1 MISRRTLFGAVA
13 LVAAVVALAA
23 PAAAQQTEDLP
34 AVVVEIAGDNVYLNV
49 GRDEGISAHDTL
61 VVLQDSTTMLGR
73 VQVLAVTSTR
83 ALVAF
88 LGRPLALT
96 RGASLLIR
104 HVVGPAPAPATA
116 SAAPPAA
123 AATFAR
129 MPSPG
134 PVVSGQLSLDLDASQ
149 AQTRWLTNTWESASQ
164 RFATPTAGLRLNV
177 GNLPGGFRIET
188 DLRAAYRYSSAGII
202 DPTQAVHVYDASLVK
217 TFGRTPLEFRLG
229 RFFNPYSVYTGFFDG
244 FLAHFGDHG
253 LGAGFA
259 VGFEPD
265 AYSQGFSTTL
275 PKYAGFVNLRLGHV
289 GAGYDADVSVH
300 QVRPT
305 NGFPIRTT
313 AGWSQA
319 LTIGGFR
326 ASSDLELDRTPA
338 TGWTLTRFQG
348 RLSAR
353 LARGVSFF
361 GRVGRNGPWIPYD
374 TTAFTL
380 GQWRQDQASLGLS
393 FWGSAGSATFNV
405 NGARLS
411 GGTNSYGASMYLSRT
426 SVSWLGVGLNASGSY
441 WTGDAGT
448 TIQASGGL
456 DRPLG
461 GGGDLRLTYAL
472 FRTATTNATVLTHSG
487 DATLSI
493 PLARRTFFSFGARG
507 QWGDNLRGLGLHTG
521 LWVSF

>member
-1 MISRRTLFGAVA
+1 MFGRMLAVGTV
-13 LVAAVVALAA
+13 LAATVTLAA
-23 PAAAQQTEDLP
+23 PAQAQQTEDLP

-49 GRDEGISAHDTL
+49 GRDQGIAAHDTL
-61 VVLQDSTTMLGR
+61 VVLEDSTTTLGR

-96 RGASLLIR
+96 RGTSLIVR
-104 HVVGPAPAPATA
+104 RAVGPAPA
-116 SAAPPAA
+116 AAPVAA
-123 AATFAR
+123 APASTATPRFGR
-129 MPSPG
+129 VPNTG
-134 PVVSGQLSLDLDASQ
+134 PVVSGQLSLDVDASQ
-149 AQTRWLTNTWESASQ
+149 AQTRWLTSTWQSASQ

-177 GNLPGGFRIET
+177 SNLPGGFRLET

-202 DPTQAVHVYDASLVK
+202 DPTQTVHVYDASLVK
-217 TFGRTPLEFRLG
+217 TFGRAPLEFRLG

-244 FLAHFGDHG
+244 FLAHVGDHG

-275 PKYAGFVNLRLGHV
+275 PKYAGFVNLRLGGV
-289 GAGYDADVSVH
+289 GAGYDADLSIH

-326 ASSDLELDRTPA
+326 ASSDLELDRIPA
-338 TGWTLTRFQG
+338 SGWTLTRFQA

-353 LARGVSFF
+353 LARGVSLF

-374 TTAFTL
+374 TTTLTL

-393 FWGSAGSATFNV
+393 FWGSGGSATFNV

-411 GGTNSYGASMYLSRT
+411 GGTNSYGASMYLSR
-426 SVSWLGVGLNASGSY
+426 SYVSWLGVGLNASGSY

-461 GGGDLRLTYAL
+461 GGGDLRLTYAV
-472 FRTATTNATVLTHSG
+472 FRTTTTNATVLTHSG

-493 PLARRTFFSFGARG
+493 PIARRTFFSFGARG
-507 QWGDNLRGLGLHTG
+507 RWGANLRGLGLHTG